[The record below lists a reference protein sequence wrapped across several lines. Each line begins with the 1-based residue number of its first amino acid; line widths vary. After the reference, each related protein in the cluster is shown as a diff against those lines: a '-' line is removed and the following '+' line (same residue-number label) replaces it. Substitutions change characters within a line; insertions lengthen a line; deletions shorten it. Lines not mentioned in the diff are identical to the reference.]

1 MSPSLRRR
9 AARQTSASAEA
20 ESWFLQRGL
29 PSVLTTRG
37 RWRRLWSRSAPVLA
51 AFATIQ
57 SCGVPIFL
65 IAGTHEIRLED
76 LPTAKEW
83 VVVGIVVAALP
94 LATLVGWLVA
104 RIRPRRAR
112 GAAGITAAAVLA
124 IAGYINQG
132 PTSLPETA
140 IFVAVLLILTGCG
153 VGSVLGWAVRMTLSH
168 VATVG
173 GLAVRALPVVLLTA
187 LVFFNTYV
195 WLMAATINGKRL
207 VLAMAFLVGI
217 AAAFVVSATV
227 ERVRPMLRS
236 TAALPID
243 SEKLADTPFAAMPD
257 TPDGSASPRVT
268 RMERLNVVFVLA
280 TSQLVQICVVA
291 AVTAGIYLILGLIV
305 LTPALLNE
313 WTHVSRSVSI
323 LLGWTVPVPDSLIHM
338 SLFLGALTFMYVS
351 ARAVGDNDYRS
362 TFLDPLIDDLHAT
375 LIARNRYR
383 NAIAAMTNSADGR
396 PHEQADGARYSDVDA
411 R

>member
-1 MSPSLRRR
+1 M
-9 AARQTSASAEA
+9 
-20 ESWFLQRGL
+20 
-29 PSVLTTRG
+29 
-37 RWRRLWSRSAPVLA
+37 LA

-65 IAGTHEIRLED
+65 IAGTHEIQLED
-76 LPTAKEW
+76 LPAAKEW
-83 VVVGIVVAALP
+83 IVVGIVVAALP

-104 RIRPRRAR
+104 RIQPRRAR

-124 IAGYINQG
+124 IAAYINQG
-132 PTSLPETA
+132 PPSLAETV
-140 IFVAVLLILTGCG
+140 IVVAVLLILTGCG
-153 VGSVLGWAVRMTLSH
+153 VGSVLGWAVRMTVSH

-268 RMERLNVVFVLA
+268 PMERLNVVFVLA
-280 TSQLVQICVVA
+280 TSQLVQISVVA

-323 LLGWTVPVPDSLIHM
+323 LLGWKVPVPDSLIHM

-383 NAIAAMTNSADGR
+383 NAIAIANGDKGTDK
-396 PHEQADGARYSDVDA
+396 QADPAKYLDVDA
-411 R
+411 H